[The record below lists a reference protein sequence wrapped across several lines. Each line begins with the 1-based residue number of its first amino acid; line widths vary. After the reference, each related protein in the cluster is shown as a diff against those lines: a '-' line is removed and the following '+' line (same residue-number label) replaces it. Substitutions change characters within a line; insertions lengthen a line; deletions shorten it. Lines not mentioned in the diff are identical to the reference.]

1 MNLQHKQPD
10 GTEEPLFEI
19 SSHGPPARPRGTL
32 KQGDTFAV
40 FDLYGDMGVSPG
52 TPDGLY
58 HADTR
63 HLSHWSLRIE
73 GMEPLFLGSTII
85 EGNTALAVDL
95 TNPDITS
102 GGRTVLAKDTLHVVR
117 FFFLWQEAAHERC
130 SIQNYGAEPVDVT
143 FSYAF
148 DSDFID
154 LFEAR
159 GAKRPKRGTPLEAHL
174 EKGRVRLAYRGLDD
188 VDYSTE
194 VAFRPEPT
202 ALTGRTAEFRVRLQ
216 PGQRTSL
223 FATIATRPVAEH
235 LKRPFL
241 QSFQRL
247 CRTTRTIRESMASVV
262 TNNTHVNDVLD
273 RAAADLGMLLTR
285 TPQGLYPY
293 AGIPW
298 YSTTFGRD
306 GLLTALSMLWADPGI
321 ARGVLMR
328 LAALQAKTHDPAADA
343 EPGKILHEMRG
354 GEMSALGEVPFA
366 QYYGSVDSTPLF
378 VLLAGRYYE
387 RTGDIETLRT
397 LWPSILAALGWI
409 NADGDRDA
417 DGFLE
422 YYRATDT
429 GLANQGW
436 KDSFDSIFHADG
448 ALAQGPIA
456 LVEVQAYV
464 YAAKLALSGAAQAL
478 GETELS
484 ARLRLEAANLAERF
498 ESAFWCEKIGTYALA
513 LDGLKQPCEVA
524 TSNPGHA
531 LFAGIA
537 DPERAAAVIG
547 RLMDSNGA
555 SGWGI
560 RTVARGEAR
569 YNPMSYHNGSIWP
582 HDNAVAAL
590 GMARYGHTDAAV
602 SVLEAMLEAGCSMTL
617 GRLPELYCGFRRRKG
632 RGPTLY
638 PVACAP
644 QAWASAAIFAC
655 VQACLG
661 IEFRPE
667 SEEVVFR
674 RPRLPKMID
683 EMTIRNLRVGNTEL
697 DVTVQ
702 RRGHD
707 VSVGVDR
714 RVGDGQAIVLL

>member
-1 MNLQHKQPD
+1 MNLQQQPD

-19 SSHGPPARPRGTL
+19 SSYGPPSRPRGTL
-32 KQGDTFAV
+32 KQGDAFAV

-58 HADTR
+58 HQDTR
-63 HLSHWSLRIE
+63 HLSHWSLKIE
-73 GMEPLFLGSTII
+73 GREPLFLGSTILD
-85 EGNTALAVDL
+85 GNAGLAVDL
-95 TNPDITS
+95 TNPDVMVD
-102 GGRTVLAKDTLHVVR
+102 GRNQLPKDTLHVVR
-117 FFFLWQEAAHERC
+117 LFFLWQEAAHERC
-130 SIQNYGAEPVDVT
+130 SIQNYGSEPVDVVFT
-143 FSYAF
+143 YEF
-148 DSDFID
+148 DNDFID

-159 GAKRPKRGTPLEAHL
+159 GARRANRGTLKEPVIAD
-174 EKGRVRLAYRGLDD
+174 GRVQLGYRGLDG
-188 VDYSTE
+188 VECHTE
-194 VAFRPEPT
+194 IEFRPKPT
-202 ALTGRTAEFRVRLQ
+202 HLRARSAEFVLQ
-216 PGQRTSL
+216 LAPGERTSL
-223 FATIATRPVAEH
+223 FATIATRANPERM
-235 LKRPFL
+235 KRPFL
-241 QSFQRL
+241 QSFQRA
-247 CRTTRTIRESMASVV
+247 CRSARTIRAGMAEVV
-262 TNNTHVNDVLD
+262 TSSSHVNDVLE
-273 RAAADLGMLLTR
+273 RSAADLGMLLTQ

-306 GLLTALSMLWADPGI
+306 GLLTALSMLWADPAI
-321 ARGVLMR
+321 AKGVLLR
-328 LAALQAKTHDPAADA
+328 LAALQAKSIDPEADA

-354 GEMSALGEVPFA
+354 GEMARLKEVPFA
-366 QYYGSVDSTPLF
+366 LYYGSVDSTPLF
-378 VLLAGRYYE
+378 VLLAGRYFE
-387 RTGDIETLRT
+387 RTGDVATLRT
-397 LWPSILAALGWI
+397 LWPAILAALGWI
-409 NADGDRDA
+409 NGPGDRDK

-448 ALAQGPIA
+448 RLAEGPIA

-464 YAAKLALSGAAQAL
+464 HAAKLSVAVAAQAL

-484 ARLRLEAANLAERF
+484 ARLRFEAATLAERF
-498 ESAFWCEKIGTYALA
+498 EQHFWCGDIGTYAVA
-513 LDGLKQPCEVA
+513 LDGQKRPCKVA

-531 LFAGIA
+531 LFSGIVQP
-537 DPERAAAVIG
+537 DRAASVIG
-547 RLMDSNGA
+547 RLMDKDGA

-560 RTVARGEAR
+560 RTMARGEAR

-590 GMARYGHTDAAV
+590 GMAQYGHTDAAV
-602 SVLEAMLEAGCSMTL
+602 SVLEAMLDAGCSMSL

-644 QAWASAAIFAC
+644 QAWASATVFAC

-661 IEFRPE
+661 IDFRAE
-667 SEEVVFR
+667 AEEVIFR
-674 RPRLPKMID
+674 RPRLPRNID
-683 EMTIRNLRVGNTEL
+683 ELTIRNLRVGRTEL

-702 RRGHD
+702 RRGAD

-714 RVGDGQAIVLL
+714 RIGDGQAIVLL

>member
-1 MNLQHKQPD
+1 MNLQHTPD
-10 GTEEPLFEI
+10 GTEEPLFQIE
-19 SSHGPPARPRGTL
+19 SHGPPSRPRGTL

-63 HLSHWSLRIE
+63 HLSHWSLLIE
-73 GMEPLFLGSTII
+73 GREPLFLGSTILD
-85 EGNTALAVDL
+85 GNAGLAVDL
-95 TNPDITS
+95 TNPDVIADGHT
-102 GGRTVLAKDTLHVVR
+102 RLHKDTLHVVR

-130 SIQNYGAEPVDVT
+130 SIQNYGSEAVDVVFT
-143 FSYAF
+143 YTF

-159 GAKRPKRGTPLEAHL
+159 GARRVKRGTPLPPVIEGGH
-174 EKGRVRLAYRGLDD
+174 VRLAYRGLDE
-188 VDYSTE
+188 VEYHTE
-194 VAFRPEPT
+194 IEFRPRPS
-202 ALTGRTAEFRVRLQ
+202 AVRTRSADFAIRLG
-216 PGQRTSL
+216 PGERTSI
-223 FATIATRPVAEH
+223 FVTIATQPATERMR
-235 LKRPFL
+235 RPFL
-241 QSFQRL
+241 QSLQRA
-247 CRTTRTIRESMASVV
+247 CRATRTVREDMAQVV
-262 TNNTHVNDVLD
+262 TSNPQVNGVLE
-273 RAAADLGMLLTR
+273 RSAADLAMLLTQ

-306 GLLTALSMLWADPGI
+306 GLLTAIAMLWADPGI
-321 ARGVLMR
+321 ACGVLMR
-328 LAALQAKTHDPAADA
+328 LAALQAATTDPAADA

-354 GEMSALGEVPFA
+354 GEMARLKEVPFA
-366 QYYGSVDSTPLF
+366 LYYGSVDSTPLF

-387 RTGDIETLRT
+387 RTGDLETMRA
-397 LWPSILAALGWI
+397 LWPAILAALAWI
-409 NADGDRDA
+409 DGPGDRDG

-422 YYRATDT
+422 YHRATDT

-436 KDSFDSIFHADG
+436 KDSYDSIFHADG
-448 ALAQGPIA
+448 TLAKGPIA

-464 YAAKLALSGAAQAL
+464 YSAKLALVDVAQAL
-478 GETELS
+478 GDDVF
-484 ARLRLEAANLAERF
+484 ADRLRREALALAQCFEAA
-498 ESAFWCEKIGTYALA
+498 FWAPEIGTYALA
-513 LDGLKQPCEVA
+513 LDGDKRACKVA

-531 LFAGIA
+531 LFSGIVRPDRAG
-537 DPERAAAVIG
+537 AVIR
-547 RLMDSNGA
+547 RLMDSDGA

-590 GMARYGHTDAAV
+590 GMARYGHTQAAV
-602 SVLEAMLEAGCSMTL
+602 EVFEAMLDAGGAMAL
-617 GRLPELYCGFRRRKG
+617 GRLPELYCGFRRRHG

-644 QAWASAAIFAC
+644 QAWASAAVLAC

-661 IEFRPE
+661 IEFRPAA
-667 SEEVVFR
+667 EEVVFR
-674 RPRLPKMID
+674 RPRLPRMID
-683 EMTIRNLRVGNTEL
+683 ELSIRNLRVGGTQL
-697 DVTVQ
+697 DVTIQ
-702 RRGHD
+702 RRGSD
-707 VSVGVDR
+707 VAVGVDR
-714 RVGDGQAIVLL
+714 RLGAGQAIVLL